1 MKNVFLSL
9 MAALIALS
17 ASAQNDKLNFEA
29 PLFGVTKKNVK
40 PKWSVV
46 AFGGIQAGYSYRNV
60 ESPIRSSGLYG
71 ELDLVDFRLRPWRN
85 GHVFSWGLSR
95 SFDVQRLAKGTV
107 YGQDGSF
114 IGKPASWIWARSHA
128 AESVTSLNIGYMHEF
143 GDWKAGVFVSPGVGI
158 GIRHNR
164 YLAGSPLYLEDGTDY
179 TPVGGTR
186 HTDNMYANAGWRMG
200 ISAGIW
206 YRIFG
211 LTVGWHYRSIAPG
224 HQNVFHA
231 GISIR
236 Y

>member
-1 MKNVFLSL
+1 
-9 MAALIALS
+9 
-17 ASAQNDKLNFEA
+17 
-29 PLFGVTKKNVK
+29 
-40 PKWSVV
+40 
-46 AFGGIQAGYSYRNV
+46 
-60 ESPIRSSGLYG
+60 
-71 ELDLVDFRLRPWRN
+71 
-85 GHVFSWGLSR
+85 
-95 SFDVQRLAKGTV
+95 
-107 YGQDGSF
+107 
-114 IGKPASWIWARSHA
+114 
-128 AESVTSLNIGYMHEF
+128 MHEF

-206 YRIFG
+206 YRVFG

-224 HQNVFHA
+224 NQNVFHA
-231 GISIR
+231 GISMR

>member
-128 AESVTSLNIGYMHEF
+128 AESVTSLNRYPAQPVSCRFAALSGRRHRLY
-143 GDWKAGVFVSPGVGI
+143 AGRRYPSYRQHVCERRMAYGHQR
-158 GIRHNR
+158 RHLVQNFWLDCR
-164 YLAGSPLYLEDGTDY
+164 LALPQ
-179 TPVGGTR
+179 
-186 HTDNMYANAGWRMG
+186 
-200 ISAGIW
+200 
-206 YRIFG
+206 
-211 LTVGWHYRSIAPG
+211 YRSRPPECLPRGNLNTILSACTTRN
-224 HQNVFHA
+224 QE
-231 GISIR
+231 R
-236 Y
+236 TR